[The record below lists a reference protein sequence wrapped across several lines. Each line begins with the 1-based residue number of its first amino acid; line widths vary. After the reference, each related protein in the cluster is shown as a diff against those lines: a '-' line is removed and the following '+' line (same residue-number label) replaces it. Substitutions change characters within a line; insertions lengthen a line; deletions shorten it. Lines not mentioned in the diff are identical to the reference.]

1 MHAGW
6 LAAVMMNLDMLG
18 GGTSGTGTATIGG
31 ILTDCYLLR
40 GNVR

>member
-6 LAAVMMNLDMLG
+6 LVAVMMNLDMLG
-18 GGTSGTGTATIGG
+18 GTSGTGAATIGG
-31 ILTDCYLLR
+31 ILTDCFLLR